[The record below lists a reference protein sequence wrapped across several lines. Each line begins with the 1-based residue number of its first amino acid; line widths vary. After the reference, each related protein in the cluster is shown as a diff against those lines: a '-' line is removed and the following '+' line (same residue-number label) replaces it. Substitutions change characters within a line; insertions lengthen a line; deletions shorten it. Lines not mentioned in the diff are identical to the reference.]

1 MSILQ
6 GHHQMTNDLDAF
18 KGIMVAMI
26 VSVVLWGL
34 GLASVL
40 ARWP

>member
-1 MSILQ
+1 
-6 GHHQMTNDLDAF
+6 MTNDLDAF

-34 GLASVL
+34 GLAYVL